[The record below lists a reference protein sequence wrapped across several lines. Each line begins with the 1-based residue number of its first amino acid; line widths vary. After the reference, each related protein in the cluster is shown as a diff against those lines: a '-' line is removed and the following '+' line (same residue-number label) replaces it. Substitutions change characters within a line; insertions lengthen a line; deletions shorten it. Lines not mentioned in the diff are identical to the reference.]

1 MSFSRRDTEDLH
13 NDLCFVLK
21 LTCLCFSF
29 INGLTNGKS
38 VFLKDCVRRQMS
50 ASEPWLPVFV
60 FHLYDENKE
69 VSPELCDHEGANL
82 G

>member
-1 MSFSRRDTEDLH
+1 
-13 NDLCFVLK
+13 
-21 LTCLCFSF
+21 
-29 INGLTNGKS
+29 
-38 VFLKDCVRRQMS
+38 MS